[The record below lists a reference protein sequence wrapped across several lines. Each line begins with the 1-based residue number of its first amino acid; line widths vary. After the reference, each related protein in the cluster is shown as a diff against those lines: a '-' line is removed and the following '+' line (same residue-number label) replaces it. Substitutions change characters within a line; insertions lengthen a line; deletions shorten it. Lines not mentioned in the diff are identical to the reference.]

1 MTLAQRKQ
9 LLIDEKLELSD
20 FYVVKENFGEK
31 LIIRRT
37 GIDKLEHR
45 VRMAFHIEAIQTVP
59 YGNKCCTTIYASGR
73 VGDDVIKTVASANP
87 DNCQYSNYAE
97 TAEKRARH
105 KIILKYLRLHEYD
118 IFSEAES
125 SAWSEDK
132 NKHENAVAKT
142 EQSLNKTNAASDVK
156 K

>member
-9 LLIDEKLELSD
+9 LLLDEKLELSD

-37 GIDKLEHR
+37 GIDKLEYR

-73 VGDDVIKTVASANP
+73 FGDDVIKTVASANP
-87 DNCQYSNYAE
+87 DNCQYPQYAE

-105 KIILKYLRLHEYD
+105 KILLKYLRLHEHD
-118 IFSEAES
+118 IFSEVES
-125 SAWSEDK
+125 DAWSEDK
-132 NKHENAVAKT
+132 NKFQGAVAKT
-142 EQSLNKTNAASDVK
+142 EKVINQKDAAQDIK